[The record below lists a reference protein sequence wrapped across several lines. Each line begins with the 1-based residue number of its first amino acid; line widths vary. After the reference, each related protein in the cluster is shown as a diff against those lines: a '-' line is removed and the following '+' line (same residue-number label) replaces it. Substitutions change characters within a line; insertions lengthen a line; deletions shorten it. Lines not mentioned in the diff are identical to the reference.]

1 MFYANTLKK
10 PYWLNKKISKNLSGQ
25 VQDILSE
32 FSINTVCR
40 EAMCPNIS
48 ECFSRNTATF
58 LILGDICTR
67 DCRFCAVKKG
77 VPGPVDSGEP
87 ERIAQAVKKM
97 GLRYVV
103 ITSVTRDD
111 LVDGGA
117 DIFAKTISA
126 IRRENPITNIEALI
140 PDFKGEA
147 ENLEK
152 IIQAKPQVISHNL
165 ETVPHFYKEVRPGA
179 DYCRSLN
186 VLDTIKEL
194 SGIHTKSGI
203 MLGLGEK
210 EPEVLAVL
218 RDLRGIGCDFL
229 SLGQYLTPSLKHY
242 PVQEYITPEKFKY
255 YKEEAL
261 RLGFLFVA
269 SNPYV
274 RSSYLAEEY
283 LTSSASTP

>member
-1 MFYANTLKK
+1 MSYANTLKK
-10 PYWLNKKISKNLSGQ
+10 PHWLNKKISKGSSGP
-25 VQDILSE
+25 VQDILGE
-32 FSINTVCR
+32 FSVNTVCR
-40 EAMCPNIS
+40 EAMCPNIN
-48 ECFSRNTATF
+48 ECFSRNAATF

-77 VPGPVDSGEP
+77 IPGLVDKSEP
-87 ERIAQAVKKM
+87 ERIAQAVKKI

-103 ITSVTRDD
+103 VTSVTRDD
-111 LVDGGA
+111 LADGGA

-126 IRRENPITNIEALI
+126 IRRENPIINIEALI

-165 ETVPHFYKEVRPGA
+165 ETVPNFYKEIRQGA
-179 DYCRSLN
+179 DYVRSLK
-186 VLDTIKEL
+186 VLDTIKKFL
-194 SGIHTKSGI
+194 GIHTKSGL
-203 MLGLGEK
+203 MLGLGETGQ
-210 EPEVLAVL
+210 EVLEVL

-229 SLGQYLTPSLKHY
+229 SLGQYLAPSLKHY
-242 PVQEYITPEKFKY
+242 PVKEYIAPGKFRY

-261 RLGFLFVA
+261 KLGFLYVA

-274 RSSYLAEEY
+274 RSSYMAEEY
-283 LTSSASTP
+283 LTFTP